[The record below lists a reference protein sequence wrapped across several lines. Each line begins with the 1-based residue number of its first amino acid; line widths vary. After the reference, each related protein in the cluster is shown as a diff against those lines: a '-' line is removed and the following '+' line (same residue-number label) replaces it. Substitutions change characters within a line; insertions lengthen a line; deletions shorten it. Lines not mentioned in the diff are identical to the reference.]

1 MNQSYLRDRLVKIVD
16 ANRPMIDGL
25 INIMTNNLP
34 PMIKLGVGALLP
46 MIPANLTDIT
56 IAKIRSLPDAE
67 LEKFWGYVSSIYNYC
82 GQDAPVG
89 RTLEQGT
96 SPQGTSPQDAE
107 VEQDVTT
114 GEDIPTTGP
123 KGDDIRGDGERQ
135 NGVCNLD
142 AGEDSRSDTD

>member
-67 LEKFWGYVSSIYNYC
+67 LEKFWGYVSGIYNYC
-82 GQDAPVG
+82 GQDAPS
-89 RTLEQGT
+89 E
-96 SPQGTSPQDAE
+96 QGTSPQDAE